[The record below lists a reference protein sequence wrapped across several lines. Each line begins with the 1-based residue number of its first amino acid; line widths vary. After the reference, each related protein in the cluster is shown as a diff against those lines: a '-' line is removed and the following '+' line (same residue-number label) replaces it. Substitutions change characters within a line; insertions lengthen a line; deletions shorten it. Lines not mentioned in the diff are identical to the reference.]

1 MNNSTKKII
10 LNLFGIGKIKY
21 APGTFAS
28 LFTCLMYILLI
39 IFKINFFIPLALF
52 FILIPFSIFLIN
64 NNFHLF
70 EKIDSSEIV
79 IDEYIGQ
86 SIPIFFGY
94 YYLKLSDPN
103 STQSI
108 LIFVVMTS
116 FFLFRFFDIL
126 KIYPIKIIDN
136 IQNGYGV
143 IFDDIIAGI
152 YSSLVLFFLLKI
164 I

>member
-1 MNNSTKKII
+1 MKTNTKKII

-52 FILIPFSIFLIN
+52 FILIPLSIFLIN
-64 NNFHLF
+64 NNLSLF

-86 SIPIFFGY
+86 SIPIFFSY
-94 YYLKLSDPN
+94 YYLKFSDTN
-103 STQSI
+103 LTQVNF
-108 LIFVVMTS
+108 IFVITIS

-136 IQNGYGV
+136 IHNGYGV

-152 YSSLVLFFLLKI
+152 YSALVLFFLLKI

>member
-1 MNNSTKKII
+1 MNNNTKKII

-21 APGTFAS
+21 ASGTFAS
-28 LFTCLMYILLI
+28 LFTCLIYIFLI
-39 IFKINFFIPLALF
+39 ILKINFFIPLALF
-52 FILIPFSIFLIN
+52 LILIPFSIFLIN
-64 NNFHLF
+64 NNLHLF
-70 EKIDSSEIV
+70 DKIDSSEIV

-94 YYLKLSDPN
+94 YYLKFFNTNL
-103 STQSI
+103 TQPS
-108 LIFVVMTS
+108 LIIMIIIS

-136 IQNGYGV
+136 IKNGYGV
-143 IFDDIIAGI
+143 ILDDIVAGI
-152 YSSLVLFFLLKI
+152 YSALVLFFLLKI

>member
-39 IFKINFFIPLALF
+39 IFKINFSIPLALF

-103 STQSI
+103 LTQSI

-143 IFDDIIAGI
+143 IFDDIVAGI

>member
-1 MNNSTKKII
+1 MNNNTKKII

-21 APGTFAS
+21 ASGTFAS
-28 LFTCLMYILLI
+28 LFTCLIYIFLI
-39 IFKINFFIPLALF
+39 ILKINFFIPLALF
-52 FILIPFSIFLIN
+52 LILIPFSIFLIN
-64 NNFHLF
+64 NNLHLF
-70 EKIDSSEIV
+70 DKIDSSEIV

-94 YYLKLSDPN
+94 YYLKFFNTNL
-103 STQSI
+103 TQPS
-108 LIFVVMTS
+108 LIIMIIIS

-136 IQNGYGV
+136 IPNGYGV
-143 IFDDIIAGI
+143 IFDDIVAGI
-152 YSSLVLFFLLKI
+152 YSAIVLFFFLKI

>member
-28 LFTCLMYILLI
+28 LFTCLIYILLI

-94 YYLKLSDPN
+94 YYLKFSDPS
-103 STQSI
+103 STQSNF
-108 LIFVVMTS
+108 IFMIMAS

-136 IQNGYGV
+136 IENGYGV
-143 IFDDIIAGI
+143 IFDDIVAGI
-152 YSSLVLFFLLKI
+152 YSALVLFFLLVI

>member
-70 EKIDSSEIV
+70 EKVDSSEIV

-94 YYLKLSDPN
+94 YYLKFSDPN
-103 STQSI
+103 STESI
-108 LIFVVMTS
+108 LIFVIMTS

-136 IQNGYGV
+136 IKNGYGV
-143 IFDDIIAGI
+143 ILDDIVAGI
-152 YSSLVLFFLLKI
+152 YSALVLFFLLKI

>member
-1 MNNSTKKII
+1 MRNNTKKKI

-64 NNFHLF
+64 NNLYLF

-86 SIPIFFGY
+86 SIPIFFSY
-94 YYLKLSDPN
+94 YYLKFINYNL
-103 STQSI
+103 TQSN
-108 LIFVVMTS
+108 LIFMIMTS
-116 FFLFRFFDIL
+116 FFLFRFFDIS

-143 IFDDIIAGI
+143 IFDDIIAGV
-152 YSSLVLFFLLKI
+152 YSSLVLFLLLKI

>member
-1 MNNSTKKII
+1 MKNNTKKII

-39 IFKINFFIPLALF
+39 IFKINFFIPLAIF
-52 FILIPFSIFLIN
+52 FISIPFSIFLIN
-64 NNFHLF
+64 NNLYLF

-86 SIPIFFGY
+86 SIPIFFSY
-94 YYLKLSDPN
+94 YYLKFINYNL
-103 STQSI
+103 TQSN
-108 LIFVVMTS
+108 LIFMIMTS

-143 IFDDIIAGI
+143 IFDDIVAGI
-152 YSSLVLFFLLKI
+152 YSSLVLFLLLKI

>member
-1 MNNSTKKII
+1 MKTNTKKII

-28 LFTCLMYILLI
+28 LFTCLTYTLLI
-39 IFKINFFIPLALF
+39 IFKINFLIPLALF

-64 NNFHLF
+64 NNLYLF

-94 YYLKLSDPN
+94 YYLKLSGN
-103 STQSI
+103 NIAQANF
-108 LIFVVMTS
+108 IFVITIS

-126 KIYPIKIIDN
+126 KIFPIKNIDN

-143 IFDDIIAGI
+143 IFDDIIAGL
-152 YSSLVLFFLLKI
+152 YSALILFFLLKI
-164 I
+164 F